1 MFNNFFHHPQQY
13 TALNLA
19 VKACDVDTVRYLVD
33 KGADINIKDDNGV
46 SECDYNVNHKQCYKL
61 GSLVTGLEYEMEW
74 WNGKWNEMMY
84 S

>member
-46 SECDYNVNHKQCYKL
+46 SECDYNVNHK
-61 GSLVTGLEYEMEW
+61 
-74 WNGKWNEMMY
+74 
-84 S
+84 